1 MIVILRING
10 YIYHYKQ
17 GIISVMDTSCFIEQT
32 LLHRLCK
39 ETRSYMGM
47 EQENQ

>member
-10 YIYHYKQ
+10 EVSHYRQ
-17 GIISVMDTSCFIEQT
+17 GIISVMDASCFIEQT
-32 LLHRLCK
+32 LLHRLCT
-39 ETRSYMGM
+39 ETCSYMGM